1 MSAKILFA
9 KKRAGETRA
18 HAIVVGEAG
27 FYWRELPGDAELAG
41 ALRAERFSLIIVDH
55 ADLAEDPLAYVERL
69 RAGQQD
75 TPVLMVSEQL
85 ALDNVVRAIRV
96 GVKDL
101 FHPPI
106 DLTAIV
112 ERIHSVLKPELG
124 STRGAR
130 LDDWREL
137 TVQFAD
143 RATIPPLVAVE
154 RRSGPPRRAADVALA
169 SETAAELKALRE
181 ALAQARAR
189 AQVLEQEISA
199 QQEQRVTAAN
209 APAGAPERG
218 PAVEPEVLAAQQ
230 ALVLQ
235 LSRKFEAELAAGKAA
250 EGAARAELARRE
262 QELIRKTNELAATQ
276 EAATVELILLNEA
289 KAKLAE
295 DRSGAADAQ
304 AAQRET
310 AAKLR
315 QLVIEQSA
323 LTKTREKLEREEV
336 VWQGAR
342 AKTEADH
349 AATAEKLSAE
359 LRDLG
364 ERTGQVAADRRVLEA
379 WQGKLQRQGQGL
391 ADKEAEFRARE
402 EQTHLLAAETQQA
415 LAQLKAE
422 QVALGKEKAACE
434 RDSLALA
441 DRAQL
446 FETRQQQVRVQ
457 MQQLLA
463 VG

>member
-1 MSAKILFA
+1 MPAKILFA

-55 ADLAEDPLAYVERL
+55 EDLAEDPLAYVELL
-69 RAGQQD
+69 RAGQKD
-75 TPVLMVSEQL
+75 TPVLVVSEQL

-106 DLTAIV
+106 DLAAIV
-112 ERIHSVLKPELG
+112 ERIYSVLKPELG

-143 RATIPPLVAVE
+143 RATIPPLVGVE
-154 RRSGPPRRAADVALA
+154 RRSGRPRRAADQAQAQQAAVELQSLRDALVQ
-169 SETAAELKALRE
+169 
-181 ALAQARAR
+181 AQARAQALEEEVHGLQER
-189 AQVLEQEISA
+189 AQPAGEPEPARAVEQEK
-199 QQEQRVTAAN
+199 
-209 APAGAPERG
+209 
-218 PAVEPEVLAAQQ
+218 LAAQQ
-230 ALVLQ
+230 ELILQ
-235 LSRKFEAELAAGKAA
+235 LSRKFEAEMAAWKAA

-262 QELIRKTNELAATQ
+262 QELGRKTNELAAAQ
-276 EAATVELILLNEA
+276 EASTVELILLNEA

-295 DRSGAADAQ
+295 DQAGAADSL

-323 LTKTREKLEREEV
+323 LTKAREKLEREETA
-336 VWQGAR
+336 WQGAR

-349 AATAEKLSAE
+349 AATAAKLSAE
-359 LRDLG
+359 LRDLD
-364 ERTGQVAADRRVLEA
+364 ERTGKAAAERQMLEA
-379 WQGKLQRQGQGL
+379 WQGKLQVQAQAQ
-391 ADKEAEFRARE
+391 ADKAEELRAGE
-402 EQTHLLAAETQQA
+402 EQTQLLAAEIRQA
-415 LAQLKAE
+415 RALLQAE
-422 QVALGKEKAACE
+422 QSILVTEKAGLE

-441 DRAQL
+441 ERVRM
-446 FETRQQQVRVQ
+446 FESRQQQVRLHV
-457 MQQLLA
+457 QQLLA